1 MCLIAISSYLLDIVR
16 PNPLS
21 GSVPDRDVLAGWPS
35 RTDLSLILF
44 RCPLVRDAFDGTSE
58 ILLRV
63 IAGTGILLTGA
74 EETDSI
80 LGIDLTPEVIPGRTL
95 PAESGRPDSLVL
107 KLGGLSLGKS
117 GISSGRTGA
126 RDLVFGELGR
136 DDGADEGAEFRPLMA
151 KGLTLDVKLLLPEI
165 LSTEGEQQQARHLG
179 IVHTDTRQQ
188 QARHLGIVHTDT
200 RRQQARHLGIVHTA
214 AAPIRHAVGRDTRS
228 FDPRRESPD

>member
-1 MCLIAISSYLLDIVR
+1 
-16 PNPLS
+16 
-21 GSVPDRDVLAGWPS
+21 
-35 RTDLSLILF
+35 
-44 RCPLVRDAFDGTSE
+44 
-58 ILLRV
+58 
-63 IAGTGILLTGA
+63 
-74 EETDSI
+74 
-80 LGIDLTPEVIPGRTL
+80 
-95 PAESGRPDSLVL
+95 
-107 KLGGLSLGKS
+107 
-117 GISSGRTGA
+117 
-126 RDLVFGELGR
+126 
-136 DDGADEGAEFRPLMA
+136 MA